1 MAQIIKVYDGVVV
14 IEAADPIAHAS
25 SLIIR
30 GKNNNGTLF
39 LKGGDVDVG
48 ETTVFIGASTNQNN
62 NVNLDITATGDGYIN
77 IGSELRISGDTGAPG
92 QVLTSNGPGVKQTWQ
107 NNTGTSG
114 YSGCSGYS
122 GSFGTSI
129 SAVFTGNSS
138 TLALILTNTAEV
150 VNVLPTEATG
160 TITYD
165 VTSQSVLYYTA
176 NALTNWVLNFRASF
190 GTPLNTALSVGQSIT
205 VAFLVTQ
212 GGVAYYNTALQVDGA
227 PVVPKWQGGV
237 APSAGNIN
245 SIDVYSYTIIKIAPA
260 TFSILANQAKYA

>member
-1 MAQIIKVYDGVVV
+1 MAQTIKVQDGRIIIESADPSSYDANVTVNGVVDAKQ
-14 IEAADPIAHAS
+14 I
-25 SLIIR
+25 
-30 GKNNNGTLF
+30 
-39 LKGGDVDVG
+39 
-48 ETTVFIGASTNQNN
+48 
-62 NVNLDITATGDGYIN
+62 NVAGNAGLP
-77 IGSELRISGDTGAPG
+77 S
-92 QVLTSNGPGVKQTWQ
+92 QVLTSHGPGVPQSWE
-107 NNTGTSG
+107 NNIGTSG
-114 YSGCSGYS
+114 YSGYS
-122 GSFGTSI
+122 GSFGTST

-150 VNVLPTEATG
+150 VTVLPTAATG
-160 TITYD
+160 TINYD
-165 VTSQSVLYYTA
+165 VTSQSVLYYTID
-176 NALTNWVLNFRASF
+176 ALTNWVLNFRASF

-260 TFSILANQAKYA
+260 TFTILANQAKYA